1 MRVLVTGAS
10 RGIGRAVCLR
20 LARDAAATGGEMK
33 LAACGSAHGEEL
45 ESLAAE
51 VRELGAECVALLG
64 DLADA
69 EVPGRLV
76 AEACAA
82 FGGLDAVVSNAGIG
96 TPATLLELP
105 LEGWEELFAINARAT
120 WLLAKAAHGALSASG
135 GALVTVAS
143 MSGTSPQPGLGAYST
158 TKAALIMLTRQ
169 IAQEW
174 AADGIRA
181 NAVSPGLV
189 HTPMTEAA
197 YADPDFRARR
207 EAMVPARRIAE
218 AGPDIAGVVVFLLG
232 PDAAYITGQNIV
244 VDGGLSDAI
253 LSVLPAR
260 KT

>member
-10 RGIGRAVCLR
+10 RGIGRAVCVR
-20 LARDAAATGGEMK
+20 LARDAAANGGEMK
-33 LAACGSAHGEEL
+33 LAACGSAHGDEL
-45 ESLAAE
+45 DGLAAE
-51 VRELGAECVALLG
+51 VRDLGAECVALLG
-64 DLADA
+64 DLADP
-69 EVPGRLV
+69 EVPARLV
-76 AEACAA
+76 DEACAA
-82 FGGLDAVVSNAGIG
+82 FGGLDALVSNAGIG
-96 TPATLLELP
+96 RPASLLDLP
-105 LEGWEELFAINARAT
+105 LAGWDEVFAINTRAT

-143 MSGTSPQPGLGAYST
+143 MSGIAPQPGLGAYSV

-174 AADGIRA
+174 AGDGIRA
-181 NAVSPGLV
+181 NSVSPGLV

-197 YADPDFRARR
+197 YADADFRARR
-207 EAMVPARRIAE
+207 EAMVPEKRIAE
-218 AGPDIAGVVVFLLG
+218 PGPDIAGVVAFLLG

-260 KT
+260 QA